1 MFEHLKLRFPLLFEA
16 GVLLD
21 LAFQFALLVLQVVF
35 DLLGPLFAL
44 GDLLVAFIDLAVVL
58 ALELDELLLGLEN
71 LLFLYNFAFR
81 FRLFPAGFTQ

>member
-1 MFEHLKLRFPLLFEA
+1 MHQTVDLLLLVFEHLSLRFHLLFEA

-44 GDLLVAFIDLAVVL
+44 GDLLIAFVDLAVVL
-58 ALELDELLLGLEN
+58 ALG
-71 LLFLYNFAFR
+71 
-81 FRLFPAGFTQ
+81 G